1 MPSEEFSAYMSELSL
16 LLGKLDALVE
26 TIPTGNCSF
35 SDCDALIRE
44 GQGHLHE
51 AQLEARMADGAA
63 DKKKLLEE
71 VEAVKAKLMRHKATI
86 ESAQLK
92 SGSSGGGSVG
102 GLSGQQRSRMEASND
117 KLARQNEVLLNAQR
131 SAAETENVGAEIVNE
146 LAQNRAKIEGAREK
160 ARDVNAQLDDGETR
174 IDRMQKRDKCAIS

>member
-1 MPSEEFSAYMSELSL
+1 MPSEEFSTYISELFL
-16 LLGKLDALVE
+16 LLGKLDALVVS
-26 TIPTGNCSF
+26 IPSGNCPF

-51 AQLEARMADGAA
+51 AQLEARMADSAGE
-63 DKKKLLEE
+63 KKKMLEE

-92 SGSSGGGSVG
+92 SGSSAGGVG
-102 GLSGQQRSRMEASND
+102 GLSGQQRSRVEASND
-117 KLARQNEVLLNAQR
+117 KLAKQNDVLLNAQR
-131 SAAETENVGAEIVNE
+131 TAAETESVGADIVNE
-146 LAQNRAKIEGAREK
+146 LGQNRSKIEGAREK
-160 ARDVNAQLDDGETR
+160 AREVHSNVDDAQTR